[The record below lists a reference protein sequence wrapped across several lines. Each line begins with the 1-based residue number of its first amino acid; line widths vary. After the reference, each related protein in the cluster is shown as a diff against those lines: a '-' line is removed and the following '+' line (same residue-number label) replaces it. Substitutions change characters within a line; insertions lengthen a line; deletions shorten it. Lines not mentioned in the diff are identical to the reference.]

1 MVEAAGDPAG
11 DDAAADEATADE
23 ATADGAVA
31 ADDVAAAAE
40 VPAGD
45 VAGDAVFDDEE
56 LHASSIGVAANA
68 AAPIPVVLM
77 NWRRVITMLH
87 LSVGSATEVSS

>member
-1 MVEAAGDPAG
+1 MFEAASEPVGA
-11 DDAAADEATADE
+11 DAAAEDATAE

-31 ADDVAAAAE
+31 ADDVAAAAD

-45 VAGDAVFDDEE
+45 VAGDAVFDEE
-56 LHASSIGVAANA
+56 LHASRIGVAANA